1 MAIKKLNFKHVIGGV
16 IDKLRE
22 KNIQAFDIVTP
33 DQATPFCYVEL
44 VNVKA
49 ANTKTSNMDL
59 FTLWIHAFADSTN
72 SSIPVLNLC
81 QEIEEA
87 LTEDIYIPEPFWLV
101 SQGVTGLNSLYKE
114 NETQEKHAVI
124 EIELKVCYGF
134 ESKV

>member
-1 MAIKKLNFKHVIGGV
+1 MAIKKLNFKHIIGG
-16 IDKLRE
+16 IISKLKE
-22 KNIQAFDIVTP
+22 NSIQAFDIVNSNQT
-33 DQATPFCYVEL
+33 TPFCYIEL

-49 ANTKTSNMDL
+49 ANTKTSNMDV
-59 FTLWIHAFADSTN
+59 FTVWIHAFADSTN

-87 LTEDIYIPEPFWLV
+87 LTEDINIPEPFWLV
-101 SQGVTGLNSLYKE
+101 SQGVTGLNSLYQE

-124 EIELKVCYGF
+124 ELELKVCYGF

>member
-1 MAIKKLNFKHVIGGV
+1 MAIKKLNFKHVIGG
-16 IDKLRE
+16 IISKLKE
-22 KNIQAFDIVTP
+22 NSIKAFDIVDPNQT
-33 DQATPFCYVEL
+33 TPFCYIEL

-49 ANTKTSNMDL
+49 ANTKTSNMDV
-59 FTLWIHAFADSTN
+59 FTVWIHAFADSTN

-87 LTEDIYIPEPFWLV
+87 LTEDINIPEPFWLV
-101 SQGVTGLNSLYKE
+101 SQGVTGLNSLYQE

-124 EIELKVCYGF
+124 ELELKVCYGF